1 MKPSIIEPVYK
12 SIIRRV
18 TDLIDELNDTDRFGL
33 ITYHN
38 WEERGQEKTL
48 PKNTLI
54 GTDGFAFDENE
65 GLWLIRFSL
74 AVSSYRDM
82 NLLNEIE
89 LLDEI
94 NRRMGEGETIDL
106 LEMENGEVQ
115 NQLVVTTFEVMPMG
129 QSEIRNYRTIG
140 IELKRTGT

>member
-18 TDLIDELNDTDRFGL
+18 VDLIDELNDTGRFSL

-48 PKNTLI
+48 PQNTLI

-65 GLWLIRFSL
+65 GMWLIRFSL

-94 NRRMGEGETIDL
+94 QRRFGEGETVDL

-115 NQLVVTTFEVMPMG
+115 NQLLVTAFELMPMG

-140 IELKRTGT
+140 MELKRTGT